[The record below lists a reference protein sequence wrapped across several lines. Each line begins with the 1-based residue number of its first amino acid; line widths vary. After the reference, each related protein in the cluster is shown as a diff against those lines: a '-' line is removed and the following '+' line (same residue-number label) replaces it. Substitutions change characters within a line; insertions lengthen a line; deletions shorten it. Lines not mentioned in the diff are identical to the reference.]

1 MYKFLRAL
9 LFLFPTE
16 SVHYFSMNLLKGL
29 CGWLPSRKLV
39 AWACRP
45 EAAFSPA
52 PGGGDVRGSKE
63 STGLGLERNLLG
75 LRFRNPVGLGAGF
88 DKNAMYLRELDAL
101 GFGFVEI
108 GTVTPLPQAGNEK
121 PRLFRLPEDQALINR
136 MGFNNDGVKVIA
148 ERLRQWQS
156 TVHRQLL

>member
-29 CGWLPSRKLV
+29 CSWMPSRRLV

-45 EAAFSPA
+45 DPAISAGAAGVETLA
-52 PGGGDVRGSKE
+52 
-63 STGLGLERNLLG
+63 STGSAGQGLERNLLG

-88 DKNAMYLRELDAL
+88 DKNAAYLRELDAL

-108 GTVTPLPQAGNEK
+108 GTVTPLPQKGNEK
-121 PRLFRLPEDQALINR
+121 PRLFRLPEDNALINR
-136 MGFNNDGVKVIA
+136 MGFNNDGVKIIA
-148 ERLRQWQS
+148 
-156 TVHRQLL
+156 